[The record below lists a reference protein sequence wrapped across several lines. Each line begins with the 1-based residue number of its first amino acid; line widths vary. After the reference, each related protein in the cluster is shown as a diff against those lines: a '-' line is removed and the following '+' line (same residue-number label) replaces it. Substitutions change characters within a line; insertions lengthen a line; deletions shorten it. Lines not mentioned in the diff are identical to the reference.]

1 MVNFSSLPFSF
12 FIFILYFDDIIKY
25 KVFRKRIN
33 MQQLLIVDGYNLI
46 FSEFSIFNK
55 KVKNNKKVNLS
66 DARETLLGVL
76 SNYASYKGMLLLVV
90 FDAYKVKSGVE
101 NIYDYDRNTSV
112 IYTAK
117 NETADTVIERTVHEL
132 KDRYEI
138 KVATSDK
145 SQQDYILSQGATR
158 FSSREIWI
166 DIMETDQKLFNK
178 YIKKKRSNEPLMKT
192 MNHKTVKVLE
202 RIRRGLQE
210 DE

>member
-1 MVNFSSLPFSF
+1 
-12 FIFILYFDDIIKY
+12 
-25 KVFRKRIN
+25 

-55 KVKNNKKVNLS
+55 KVKNKKKVNLS

>member
-55 KVKNNKKVNLS
+55 KVKNKKKVNLS